1 MSEQLIYNFMGRRQ
15 LAAIGSVILLIVA
28 IGSLTTK
35 GLVLGLD
42 FTGRTQIEVGYQ
54 QAAKLNVVRSALEQ
68 GGFKNPVVVHFGTE
82 QDVLIRLQEQQETI
96 SSENSEGEPGVAL
109 SDKVM
114 AILKVANPAVEL
126 RRIEYVGPQIG
137 EELRDDGGLGMLAAL
152 AVVMLYVAIRFQ
164 YKFSIAAV
172 CALIHDVIITLGF
185 FSLFNVEFDLTVL
198 AAVLAVI
205 GYSLNDTIVVSDRI
219 RENFRLLREVDAVGV
234 INESLTQTLGRTII
248 TSLTTLLVLFALF
261 FIGGELIHNF
271 SIALIVGVAVGTY
284 SSIYVAANILLA
296 MDISREDLMPTEKEG
311 AEFDGLP

>member
-1 MSEQLIYNFMGRRQ
+1 MSEQVIYDFMGRRR
-15 LAAIGSVILLIVA
+15 LAAIASVVLLIVA
-28 IGSLTTK
+28 IGSLATK

-42 FTGRTQIEVGYQ
+42 FTGGTQIEVGYQ
-54 QAAKLNVVRSALEQ
+54 QAAELRQVRSALEQ
-68 GGFKNPVVVHFGTE
+68 GGFKSPVVVHFGTE
-82 QDVLIRLQEQQETI
+82 SDVLIRLQGQPEA
-96 SSENSEGEPGVAL
+96 GL
-109 SDKVM
+109 SDQVM
-114 AILKVANPAVEL
+114 TVLRVANPAVEL
-126 RRIEYVGPQIG
+126 RRIEFVGPQIG

-185 FSLFNVEFDLTVL
+185 FSLFNIEFDLTVL

-219 RENFRLLREVDAVGV
+219 RENFRLLRVADANEV

-248 TSLTTLLVLFALF
+248 TSLTTLLVLSALF

-271 SIALIVGVAVGTY
+271 SIALIVGVFVGTY

-311 AEFDGLP
+311 VEFDGLP

>member
-1 MSEQLIYNFMGRRQ
+1 MSEQVIYDFMGRRR
-15 LAAIGSVILLIVA
+15 LAAIGSIVLLIVA
-28 IGSLTTK
+28 IGSLATK

-42 FTGRTQIEVGYQ
+42 FTGGTQIEVAYP
-54 QAAKLNVVRSALEQ
+54 QAAELSVVRSSLEQ
-68 GGFKNPVVVHFGTE
+68 SGFKNPVVVHFGTE
-82 QDVLIRLQEQQETI
+82 SEILIRLQGQPEA
-96 SSENSEGEPGVAL
+96 GL
-109 SDKVM
+109 SDQVM
-114 AILKVANPAVEL
+114 TVLRVANPAVEL
-126 RRIEYVGPQIG
+126 RRIEFVGPQIG

-219 RENFRLLREVDAVGV
+219 RENFRLLREVDALGV

-248 TSLTTLLVLFALF
+248 TSLTTLLVLLALF

-271 SIALIVGVAVGTY
+271 SIALIVGVMVGTY

-296 MDISREDLMPTEKEG
+296 MDISREDLLPTEKEG
-311 AEFDGLP
+311 IEFDGLP